1 MHLMLYRTYGAA
13 GVNGELYLKGV
24 RVCYT
29 IELPWNN
36 NQRNRSCIPEGTYVL
51 MKRWSP
57 KYRWHLEVTGV
68 KNRGLVLIHPANDA
82 MRELR
87 GCIAPVMILNRE
99 GKGSQSRVALEKL
112 HQLVMP
118 VVNKTT
124 VLLTI
129 TSRK

>member
-1 MHLMLYRTYGAA
+1 MLYRTYAAA
-13 GVNGELYLKGV
+13 GVNGELFLKGV
-24 RVCYT
+24 RLCYT

-57 KYRWHLEVTGV
+57 KYKWHLEVTSVPG
-68 KNRGLVLIHPANDA
+68 RSLVLIHAANNA
-82 MRELR
+82 MKELR
-87 GCIAPVMILNRE
+87 GCIAPVTLLNGE
-99 GKGSQSRVALEKL
+99 GKGSQSRMALEKL
-112 HQLVMP
+112 HRLVMP

-129 TSRK
+129 ISKK